1 MIASPEI
8 SLPHEQAVVLGD
20 DEEAKQDDLHNNDPP
35 GCCLASCCCL
45 LLIDEA
51 LGCLPRETTHTRQL
65 CLSACPSVCLS
76 SLSASSATAVVGTS
90 QVTSSFV
97 LVVFPQLLAR
107 TRIVVAPPLSSSL
120 L

>member
-45 LLIDEA
+45 LLIDAA

-76 SLSASSATAVVGTS
+76 SLSASSDTAVVGTS
-90 QVTSSFV
+90 QASSFV